1 MDLGRLGHLCYSTL
15 VHPSDNWD
23 QLWDSV
29 NRYLPVVKKRF
40 CPDKPFGISLRVAAK
55 SAERLTSDRGELE
68 KLKDFFA
75 TNGMYLFTANAF
87 PYGSFKNERV
97 KELVYE
103 PDWRTDE
110 RATYTKRVADI
121 LAEIV
126 PAGIVSSIQTPP
138 LGFKPRVTGEDVV
151 DAYTRQVLDV
161 CAHLI
166 DIENR
171 TGKTVV
177 LALEPEPACFLEHT
191 SETIDYFQKRL
202 YSKSGAAALAKATAL
217 SPAQAEI
224 EIRKHLGTVFDIC
237 HQAVEFED
245 VVDSLKSLKAAG
257 VPVTKFQIASA
268 VRIPNVTDDK
278 VKALKAY
285 DDPIYFHQ
293 TVEKR
298 NGKLTFYTDLP
309 EAFAAYEK
317 DPGPREWRTHFHVPV
332 FIDDL
337 GAFKTTRPDI
347 EAAIALHRAEPL
359 SNQVEIETYTWDVL
373 PAEHKT
379 GDIND
384 YVVRE
389 LEWVHGELMK
399 PAR

>member
-1 MDLGRLGHLCYSTL
+1 MDLGRLGHLAYATL
-15 VHPSDNWD
+15 VHPSDNWE

-29 NRYLPVVKKRF
+29 NRHLPVVKKRF
-40 CPDKPFGISLRVAAK
+40 CPDKPFGVSLRIAAK
-55 SAERLTSDRGELE
+55 SAERLTGDRGELE

-75 TNGMYLFTANAF
+75 RNGMYVFTANAF

-103 PDWRTDE
+103 PDWRTDD

-166 DIENR
+166 DLERR

-177 LALEPEPACFLEHT
+177 LALEPEPACYLEHT
-191 SETIDYFQKRL
+191 SETIDYFNTRL
-202 YSKSGAAALAKATAL
+202 YSRSGAAALARATGL
-217 SPAQAEI
+217 SEAGAGV
-224 EIRKHLGTVFDIC
+224 EIRKHIGTVFDIC

-245 VVDSLKSLKAAG
+245 VVASLKALRANAI
-257 VPVTKFQIASA
+257 PVTKFQIASA
-268 VRIPNVTDDK
+268 VRIPEVTAEK
-278 VKALKAY
+278 VKALRAY

-309 EAFAAYEK
+309 EAFAAYDK

-337 GAFKTTRPDI
+337 GEFKTTRPDI

-373 PAEHKT
+373 PAKHKT
-379 GDIND
+379 GDIDD
-384 YVVRE
+384 YLVRE

-399 PAR
+399 PA

>member
-1 MDLGRLGHLCYSTL
+1 MDLGRLGHLAYATL
-15 VHPSDNWD
+15 VHPSDNWE

-29 NRYLPVVKKRF
+29 NRHLPVVKKRF
-40 CPDKPFGISLRVAAK
+40 SPDQPFGVSLRIAAK
-55 SAERLTSDRGELE
+55 SAERLTSDRAELE

-75 TNGMYLFTANAF
+75 RNDMYVFTANAF

-103 PDWRTDE
+103 PDWRTDD

-121 LAEIV
+121 LSELVPEEIV
-126 PAGIVSSIQTPP
+126 ASIQTPP

-161 CAHLI
+161 CAHLV
-166 DIENR
+166 DVERR
-171 TGKTVV
+171 TGRTVV
-177 LALEPEPACFLEHT
+177 LALEPEPACYLEHT
-191 SETIDYFQKRL
+191 SETIDYFNKRL
-202 YSKSGAAALAKATAL
+202 YSKRGTAELAKAKGM
-217 SPAQAEI
+217 SEAEA
-224 EIRKHLGTVFDIC
+224 ESAIRRHIGTVFDIC
-237 HQAVEFED
+237 HQAVEFEN
-245 VVDSLKSLKAAG
+245 VVDSLKALRANG
-257 VPVTKFQIASA
+257 IPVTKFQIASA
-268 VRIPNVTDDK
+268 VRIPEVTDEK
-278 VKALKAY
+278 VKALRAY

-337 GAFKTTRPDI
+337 GPFKTTRPDI

-379 GDIND
+379 GDIDD
-384 YVVRE
+384 YLVRE
-389 LEWVHGELMK
+389 LEWVKGELLK
-399 PAR
+399 PA